1 MEMLRG
7 GMIRKVQDGALA
19 VSNDDEKIAWK
30 SYHEKLLN
38 TEFERDRKN
47 LFLTDTV
54 RAISCL
60 LQKDMVRDS
69 ISKMKKRKAK
79 GH

>member
-1 MEMLRG
+1 MLRG

-60 LQKDMVRDS
+60 LQKDMVSDS

>member
-1 MEMLRG
+1 MLRG

-60 LQKDMVRDS
+60 LQKVMVRDS